1 MTDFVTDV
9 SSADPTKPMQVSKT
23 AIIIE
28 DDAMAR
34 LNFGLYCEMAGLTVI
49 GSAGDADAAEELILR
64 NKPDFVLMDVRLET
78 ERDGVEVAMA
88 VHTGTPET
96 KVIFVTGSSEEKNIA
111 RILMDHPHDILIK
124 PIAPDDIMR
133 ATAA

>member
-1 MTDFVTDV
+1 MTEFVTDV
-9 SSADPTKPMQVSKT
+9 SSGDPAKARHASKT

-34 LNFGLYCEMAGLTVI
+34 LNFRLYCEMAGLEVI
-49 GSAGDADAAEELILR
+49 GSAAEAGLAEEIIIS

-88 VHTGTPET
+88 VHAAAPET

-111 RILMDHPHDILIK
+111 RILMDHPYDILIK
-124 PIAPDDIMR
+124 PIVPDDIKR